1 MSKRQYTT
9 TTEEGFNVRL
19 EARLKNAEL
28 IGARE
33 IAGLT
38 IKETAE
44 RIGIS
49 YGYYLDCES
58 MRAYPSEETQ
68 GKICEFYRNSGV
80 FLLEE
85 DVFPKELKKLDLK
98 RKYIGEK
105 TIPKVELLSL
115 STGEFDRKLLP
126 VVGGEIEKKV
136 EDDELHAKLNRILSK
151 LSHRQE
157 QIIRM
162 RFGID
167 EESKTYEKI
176 GKIFDVSRERI
187 RQIEKEVMQK
197 LEYYSKKEN
206 LKSFYKGHFRS
217 PFS

>member
-1 MSKRQYTT
+1 MPKKQYTT
-9 TTEEGFNVRL
+9 TTEEGFNIRL

-28 IGARE
+28 VGAKE
-33 IAGLT
+33 MAGLT
-38 IKETAE
+38 ATEAAK
-44 RIGIS
+44 RIGMS
-49 YGYYLDCES
+49 YVYYLNCES
-58 MRAYPSEETQ
+58 MRAYPGEKIQ
-68 GKICEFYRNSGV
+68 RKICEFYRNSGV

-115 STGEFDRKLLP
+115 STSEFDRKLLP
-126 VVGGEIEKKV
+126 VVEGEAEKKV
-136 EDDELHAKLNRILSK
+136 EYNELRAELNRILSK

-167 EESKTYEKI
+167 EEPKTQEEI
-176 GKIFDVSRERI
+176 GKIFDVSKGRI
-187 RQIEKEVMQK
+187 GQIEEKV
-197 LEYYSKKEN
+197 LRKKEFRK
-206 LKSFYKGHFRS
+206 LKSFWKGYFRN